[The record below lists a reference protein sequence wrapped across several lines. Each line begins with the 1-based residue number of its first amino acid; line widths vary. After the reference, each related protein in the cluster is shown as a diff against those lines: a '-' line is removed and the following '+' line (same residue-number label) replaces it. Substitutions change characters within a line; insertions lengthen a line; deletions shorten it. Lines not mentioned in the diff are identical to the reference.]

1 MSVAIVGAGI
11 SGLAAGVF
19 IDDAVIFEANTTA
32 GGWVQQVPQA
42 SRVVHDQAANGWL
55 SNEPAVPMLI
65 EKLGLENELL
75 QASPARSVRWV
86 YHRDQMCLVPSSPW
100 QLLRSPLL
108 SVAAKLRL
116 LLSPLLMGR
125 ESNANES
132 VAEFAQR
139 HLGAGVL
146 DTLLA
151 PMVAGIFGAR
161 PEELSVDAAFPLLRE
176 LEQHGSLFAGIKA
189 RQRERR
195 DRGEAAPVLTSL
207 RGGLGELTRAMVEH
221 VGDRLRSN
229 TPIHSL
235 EAHADGWVIHS
246 GSQQWFFE
254 KVLLACPA
262 PAQARLLPVSP
273 EMEAL
278 RAALAGVKYTDV
290 VVAISEFQR
299 GCFEREPEGF
309 GVLLSRAEQCSGP
322 LGLLFSSNIFPSHVP
337 DDRNLTRCILGG
349 SPNPNVLQLSDA
361 ELRSAV
367 EELHQKLF
375 GARQQQAMRISL
387 IRHRQAIPCYG
398 LQHPRLHQLVMEHH
412 RAVPTLRLLGN
423 HLFGVG
429 IKDCV
434 RNASQQ
440 AQAIE
445 ERS

>member
-19 IDDAVIFEANTTA
+19 IDDAIIFEANNSA
-32 GGWVQQVPQA
+32 GGWIQQAPQA
-42 SRVVHDQAANGWL
+42 SGVVHDQAANGWL
-55 SNEPAVPMLI
+55 SNEPTVPLLI
-65 EKLGLENELL
+65 AKLGLESELL

-86 YHRDQMCLVPSSPW
+86 YHRDQMCLVPSNPW
-100 QLLRSPLL
+100 QLLGSPLL
-108 SVAAKLRL
+108 SVVAKLRL

-125 ESNANES
+125 NAKSNES

-161 PEELSVDAAFPLLRE
+161 PEELSVDAAFPLLRD

-189 RQRERR
+189 RQRQRR
-195 DRGEAAPVLTSL
+195 DRGEGAPILTTI

-221 VGDRLRSN
+221 VGDRLQIN

-235 EAHADGWVIHS
+235 EAHADGWVIRS
-246 GSQQWFFE
+246 GSQEWLFE

-262 PAQARLLPVSP
+262 AAQARLLPSVP

-278 RAALAGVKYTDV
+278 RLALSAVKYADV
-290 VVAISEFQR
+290 VVAISEFES
-299 GCFEREPEGF
+299 GCFEREPQGF

-337 DDRNLTRCILGG
+337 DNRHLTRCILGG
-349 SPNPNVLQLSDA
+349 SPNPNILQLSDV
-361 ELRSAV
+361 EIRTAV
-367 EELHQKLF
+367 EVLHQNLF
-375 GARQQQAMRISL
+375 GIRQQQAMSISL
-387 IRHRQAIPCYG
+387 IRHPQAIPCYG
-398 LQHPRLHQLVMEHH
+398 LDHPRLHQLVEDHH
-412 RAVPTLRLLGN
+412 SAFPDLRLLGN

-429 IKDCV
+429 IKDCI
-434 RNASQQ
+434 RNAWQQ

-445 ERS
+445 GQL